1 MLEKALVLNGN
12 KGVHQILRYAIIALF
27 IRLCRFIV
35 VRYPY
40 AVEHTVQA
48 LVFGV
53 VALAV
58 ISVYGCCEVE
68 L

>member
-1 MLEKALVLNGN
+1 MLEKALVLNGD
-12 KGVHQILRYAIIALF
+12 KGVYQILRYALVALF

-40 AVEHTVQA
+40 AIEHTVQA

-58 ISVYGCCEVE
+58 IGVYGGCEVE